1 MKQLARA
8 AVQQAASNTTGSDCS
23 KVCAFDIQRMK
34 YCALFKLYQKPIEL
48 ASEWCYPSFEQLEP
62 D

>member
-8 AVQQAASNTTGSDCS
+8 AVQQAASNTIGSSCP
-23 KVCAFDIQRMK
+23 KVGGFDIPRME
-34 YCALFKLYQKPIEL
+34 YCVLCKLYQKPIEL
-48 ASEWCYPSFEQLEP
+48 AKEWCYPSFEQLEP